1 MKSFENTVKS
11 ITWATAGEAASTFCT
26 AIVILVAAGMT
37 IGILDVLF
45 KGAVTVVRAFLN
57 F

>member
-1 MKSFENTVKS
+1 MKNFGNTIKS
-11 ITWATAGEAASTFCT
+11 ITWATAGEATSTFCT
-26 AIVILVAAGMT
+26 AIGILVAAGIT
-37 IGILDVLF
+37 IGLLDVLF